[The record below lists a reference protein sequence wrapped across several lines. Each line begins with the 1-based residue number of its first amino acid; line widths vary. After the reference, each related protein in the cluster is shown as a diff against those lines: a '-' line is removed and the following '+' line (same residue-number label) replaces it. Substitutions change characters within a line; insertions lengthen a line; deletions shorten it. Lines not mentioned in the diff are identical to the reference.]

1 MPTAVISRASKIA
14 DWIWDEIFTFLI
26 YLDTVFV
33 TRKSEHTVLTDP
45 SNSID

>member
-14 DWIWDEIFTFLI
+14 DWIWDEIFTFLT
-26 YLDTVFV
+26 DTVFV